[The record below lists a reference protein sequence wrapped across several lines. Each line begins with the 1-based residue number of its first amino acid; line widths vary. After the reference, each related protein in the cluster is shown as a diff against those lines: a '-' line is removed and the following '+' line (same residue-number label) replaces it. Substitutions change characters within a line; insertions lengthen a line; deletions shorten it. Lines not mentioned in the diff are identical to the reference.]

1 MAVCFCVSM
10 PRKMLC
16 IGKDPILLK
25 SFHVGHRS
33 LGNSIFIFTKGPK
46 ADDRIFGIGVDIY
59 HRGKIHM
66 HAQYLKLPGDFCPH
80 FLN

>member
-1 MAVCFCVSM
+1 MAICFCISM

-16 IGKDPILLK
+16 IGKDSILLK
-25 SFHVGHRS
+25 PFHVSHRS

-59 HRGKIHM
+59 YRGKIDM
-66 HAQYLKLPGDFCPH
+66 HAQHLKLPGDFCPH